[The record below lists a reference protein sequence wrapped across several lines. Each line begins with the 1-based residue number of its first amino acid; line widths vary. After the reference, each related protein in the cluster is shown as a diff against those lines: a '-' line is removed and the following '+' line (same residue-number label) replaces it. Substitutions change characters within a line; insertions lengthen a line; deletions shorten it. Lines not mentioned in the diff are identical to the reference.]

1 MAKQQRTEIAP
12 PLPTDKQLLDFAAV
26 VQSNFQDL
34 YEDAHSHTPRTTVP
48 GATEGSVGDQI
59 PVFISPDWYLYI
71 KVDNSTWKRTA
82 ALV

>member
-48 GATEGSVGDQI
+48 GATE
-59 PVFISPDWYLYI
+59 
-71 KVDNSTWKRTA
+71 
-82 ALV
+82 